1 MTTGRSARTTTLPH
15 MDHPATHGFARGIQ
29 TAGALTRA
37 QPVRFADAI
46 PMRGRTVRRVV
57 ALLATIACC
66 IALPASVRAATDDT
80 TTKPPTKSAKSK
92 PATTKSSSK
101 SSSAKKSSKPSSKS
115 SSTKSSKSSTKSA
128 SAKKS
133 SKASASTK
141 KAVPASTPAKAPP
154 TSDAV
159 RAAFDPAAPTATGI
173 PGAPSATA
181 SAATPGQRGPTR
193 IDFDD
198 RLIQGQR
205 NTAGSVYLY
214 DRKEL
219 KQRSM
224 IKKRESFRE
233 EIVGVVY
240 DSEL

>member
-1 MTTGRSARTTTLPH
+1 MRRRPVCRAVAFLSTFAVC
-15 MDHPATHGFARGIQ
+15 MAVPATARG
-29 TAGALTRA
+29 
-37 QPVRFADAI
+37 
-46 PMRGRTVRRVV
+46 
-57 ALLATIACC
+57 ATNSDTKK
-66 IALPASVRAATDDT
+66 PASS
-80 TTKPPTKSAKSK
+80 KSTKSTSKSSTSK
-92 PATTKSSSK
+92 NGKSTKASSK
-101 SSSAKKSSKPSSKS
+101 SSASTSKS
-115 SSTKSSKSSTKSA
+115 SASKSKSA
-128 SAKKS
+128 KAAPAKKP
-133 SKASASTK
+133 AA
-141 KAVPASTPAKAPP
+141 APPPASPKPA
-154 TSDAV
+154 DAA
-159 RAAFDPAAPTATGI
+159 RAAFDPVAPGGTSI

-181 SAATPGQRGPTR
+181 SAAPGQRGPTR

-205 NTAGSVYLY
+205 NTAGAVYLY